1 MKWLKTIRRLLQLVM
16 MPLRRNWSF
25 FVFMYLLGCVT
36 AWATLPNMRG
46 VKLYGNLYPE
56 LFLDVYVLAAIL
68 TVLPHKVRIWVRGIF
83 YFALYAST
91 TLCLLVADN
100 VIGKQSLL
108 TDTIPIFN
116 CGMLLIISDILLL
129 IYCFPLI
136 RSMLRL
142 FRHPHGL

>member
-36 AWATLPNMRG
+36 AWATLPNIRG

-91 TLCLLVADN
+91 IVDVYCFVKFQSTLTPTMLLLV
-100 VIGKQSLL
+100 GE
-108 TDTIPIFN
+108 TDSREAVVRVAGHIA
-116 CGMLLIISDILLL
+116 
-129 IYCFPLI
+129 
-136 RSMLRL
+136 
-142 FRHPHGL
+142 